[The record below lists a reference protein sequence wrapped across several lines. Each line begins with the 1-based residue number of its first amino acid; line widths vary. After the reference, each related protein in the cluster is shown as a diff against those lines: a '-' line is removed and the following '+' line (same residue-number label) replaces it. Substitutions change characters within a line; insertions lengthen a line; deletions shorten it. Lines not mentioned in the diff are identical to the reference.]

1 MREALAH
8 RFWIDQRRGWRFTN
22 PNLEQLGL
30 VETRYVSL
38 EEMVQDD
45 AAFGPAPDALRRA
58 TPEEREKAA
67 RVLFDT
73 MRRGLA
79 VECDALDRLKI
90 EGLAGRMRS
99 LIKAPWSLNEEQFR
113 S

>member
-1 MREALAH
+1 
-8 RFWIDQRRGWRFTN
+8 
-22 PNLEQLGL
+22 
-30 VETRYVSL
+30 
-38 EEMVQDD
+38 
-45 AAFGPAPDALRRA
+45 
-58 TPEEREKAA
+58 
-67 RVLFDT
+67 

-113 S
+113 SATTFMPAAVAPGSETEG